1 MGQYVL
7 PSSDRRKAREAA
19 AQRANRTA
27 TLTNIP
33 PVPDPLAGTLSQQV
47 AEGASQQAGDF
58 GAGQSTADKIGEA
71 FASLLH
77 YIPGVGLSMRVGD
90 EASKTPEQRLTE
102 LSISPTDSPIMPTHS
117 VAMAT
122 PGGPPGIGHNG
133 GPAMT
138 RTMEHG
144 ISSNKLRRP
153 LEEMSATHE
162 PAPGPPLLPQ
172 KEFNLNDVP
181 IGSTFVPLV
190 GDRTLA
196 GKLLTGVNETPF
208 ETPVHQQGGSD
219 FTRGPQMQEEGA
231 YWASHPGVITNMAN
245 RTRAAQESG
254 DPVFA
259 AHVAMGPQSGD
270 FSLQTTDAILE
281 QLKHAKLTP
290 EAIAAFNKAMA
301 EPWTKDFPG
310 TITDFPGVDK
320 LTREWSASTSADNR
334 KKLAKLMDQGRFQKL
349 GFPDIGST
357 RKAVTEP
364 ELLNAK
370 TGDTGHN
377 IVRVGP
383 EAVQAITDPK
393 LPHSDYA
400 SQLVR
405 GSHEG
410 TITGGVPWNEFWSD
424 WFTARNK
431 PGENPSHT
439 GKAFS
444 TQDVRQKVTQE
455 WKDRMM
461 KLAEFKKSDRG
472 KKLGLAGAIG
482 LGLITAKQAKE
493 EFGYDDET

>member
-1 MGQYVL
+1 MASIQ
-7 PSSDRRKAREAA
+7 SSTDPRIAKPEMSLRDRLTGLIAGGLDFFETDARRKAFPNISQSMAKELTPIAENLPIVGQAVAAEDVGEAYKSGSKFDMALA
-19 AQRANRTA
+19 A
-27 TLTNIP
+27 LGLIP
-33 PVPDPLAGTLSQQV
+33 GFKAERKA
-47 AEGASQQAGDF
+47 AEGVGEVAS
-58 GAGQSTADKIGEA
+58 
-71 FASLLH
+71 
-77 YIPGVGLSMRVGD
+77 M
-90 EASKTPEQRLTE
+90 
-102 LSISPTDSPIMPTHS
+102 
-117 VAMAT
+117 
-122 PGGPPGIGHNG
+122 IGHNG
-133 GPAMT
+133 GPPLHPPRPPPT

-144 ISSNKLRRP
+144 VSSNKLRRP
-153 LEEMSATHE
+153 LEEMTATHE
-162 PAPGPPLLPQ
+162 LAPGPPLLPQ

-196 GKLLTGVNETPF
+196 GKLLTGVNETKF
-208 ETPVHQQGGSD
+208 ENPVHQQGGSD

-231 YWASHPGVITNMAN
+231 YWASHPGVISNMRN
-245 RTRAAQESG
+245 RTRSAQESG

-281 QLKHAKLTP
+281 QLKHAKLSP
-290 EAIAAFNKAMA
+290 EAIQAFNDAMA
-301 EPWTKDFPG
+301 APWTKDFPNR
-310 TITDFPGVDK
+310 IENFPGVDK
-320 LTREWSASTSADNR
+320 LSREWSAGASADER

-357 RKAVTEP
+357 RKAITEP
-364 ELLNAK
+364 TLLNAK

-383 EAVQAITDPK
+383 EQVQAITDPK
-393 LPHSDYA
+393 IPHSDYA

-424 WFTARNK
+424 WFTARGK
-431 PGENPSHT
+431 PNENPSHT

-461 KLAEFKKSDRG
+461 KLAEFKKTDEGRR
-472 KKLGLAGAIG
+472 LGLAGATG
-482 LGLITAKQAKE
+482 LGLITAAQAKE
-493 EFGYDDET
+493 EFGYGTGNET